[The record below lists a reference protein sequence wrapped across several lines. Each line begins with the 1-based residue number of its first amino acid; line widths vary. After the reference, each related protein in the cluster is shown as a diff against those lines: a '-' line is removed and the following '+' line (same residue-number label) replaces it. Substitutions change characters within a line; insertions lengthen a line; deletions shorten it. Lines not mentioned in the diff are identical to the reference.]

1 MKSNKVRKSKR
12 TLKPKYPW
20 LRSLV
25 IAFVSIVLVVG
36 AALLTHR
43 THAHTAVGGF
53 GGTAPYV
60 YTVGQPGPGDKAPEF
75 SLDSSFEKKVS
86 LSDYKGKTVLL
97 FIQEGLMCD
106 ACWSQVSDLEKDA
119 KLFKDEFGVDQ
130 LVVITP
136 DPISSLIQKAQ
147 VGGYKSPLL
156 SDPNR
161 QVSVAYD
168 ALKYG
173 MMNGAYPGHTFL
185 LIDQDGVIKWRA
197 DYGGPPDH
205 AMYVPDSQII
215 NDMKNDLS

>member
-1 MKSNKVRKSKR
+1 MKSNKARKSKR

-36 AALLTHR
+36 AALLTRR
-43 THAHTAVGGF
+43 THAHTAVGGY
-53 GGTAPYV
+53 GGTEPYV
-60 YTVGQPGPGDKAPEF
+60 YTVGKPGPGDKAPEF

-86 LSDYKGKTVLL
+86 LSDYKGKTFLL

-130 LVVITP
+130 LLVITP
-136 DPISSLIQKAQ
+136 DPISSLVQKAQ
-147 VGGYKSPLL
+147 VTGYKSPLL

-173 MMNGAYPGHTFL
+173 MMTARIRDTHFFL
-185 LIDQDGVIKWRA
+185 SIRIV
-197 DYGGPPDH
+197 
-205 AMYVPDSQII
+205 
-215 NDMKNDLS
+215 